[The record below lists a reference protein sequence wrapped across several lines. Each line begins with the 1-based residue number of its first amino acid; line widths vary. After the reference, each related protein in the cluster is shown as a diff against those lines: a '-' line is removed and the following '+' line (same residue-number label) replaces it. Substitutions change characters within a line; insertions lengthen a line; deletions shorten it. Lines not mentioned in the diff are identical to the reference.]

1 MDILLQFVLPCLAVC
16 VAMAHCAAID
26 EKAESSQAEDAGKTV
41 EKRGLHLGDY
51 HHHHE
56 HIKTV
61 TIEKKVPVP
70 YTVTKHVPYT
80 VEKKVRQLDQMIRS
94 WSIHRFIRFA
104 RSHTR

>member
-1 MDILLQFVLPCLAVC
+1 MLCVLFRSYLRVPFSSLQFVLPCLAVC

-26 EKAESSQAEDAGKTV
+26 QKEAAAAPAVEEGKTV

-51 HHHHE
+51 HHHHHHE

-80 VEKKVRQLDQMIRS
+80 VEKKVS
-94 WSIHRFIRFA
+94 PPFILLLY
-104 RSHTR
+104 

>member
-1 MDILLQFVLPCLAVC
+1 
-16 VAMAHCAAID
+16 MAHCAAID
-26 EKAESSQAEDAGKTV
+26 PKAADAADAAPAEQEGKTV

-51 HHHHE
+51 HHHHHE

-80 VEKKVRQLDQMIRS
+80 VEKKVSTFRPL
-94 WSIHRFIRFA
+94 
-104 RSHTR
+104 